1 MYRCPHCSARLKP
14 VWRLV
19 FARRNRTIRCLSC
32 GGEARF
38 SDKARFVEVV
48 CAELLALPLVLT
60 LLVLPW
66 WGAVL
71 ALVGAVFALPV
82 VVNLLI
88 PLVPAEPFGSAA
100 DIKRAAIHFWLI
112 APIALVILVAVL
124 MAVVTGQD

>member
-1 MYRCPHCSARLKP
+1 M
-14 VWRLV
+14 
-19 FARRNRTIRCLSC
+19 
-32 GGEARF
+32 
-38 SDKARFVEVV
+38 V

-82 VVNLLI
+82 AINLLI

-112 APIALVILVAVL
+112 APIALVILVAMLVS
-124 MAVVTGQD
+124 AVRG